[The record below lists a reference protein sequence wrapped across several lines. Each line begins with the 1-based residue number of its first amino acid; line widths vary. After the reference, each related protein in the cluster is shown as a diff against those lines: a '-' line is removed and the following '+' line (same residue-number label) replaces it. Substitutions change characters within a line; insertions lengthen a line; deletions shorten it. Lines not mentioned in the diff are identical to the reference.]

1 MRTAPPDQA
10 KEEGEPLLAL
20 HKLTAGDG
28 YTYLTRQVAGGDVAR
43 EIGQTAADYYT
54 AEGNPPGRWLGRG
67 AHALR
72 LADTEVTEQQMKL
85 LYGLGQ
91 HPDADKI
98 REKILARI
106 KPGMSESQIKAIH
119 RAADRE
125 ASLGPAFPLY
135 RELVHFDARVDMRLD
150 AIRQETG
157 REPTKAEVNKAKMEE
172 SRAQRAAVAG
182 YDLVFSP
189 VKSAAILWA
198 IHPDPAVR
206 QAVYEVHREAL
217 ASALTMLEEHAALT
231 RTGKGGVA
239 QIDTTGLVAVA
250 FDHFDSRAGDPNL
263 HTHVVISNKIQGSDG
278 IWRSLDARA
287 LYRLTVAASEHYN
300 SAFETLLSAQLG
312 VTFAPRVDTPRGKQ
326 PVREIAGMP
335 ISYIEH
341 YSARRT
347 MIEARYAQLVREY
360 RRDHGHDPS
369 RKTAYALA
377 RQANLDT
384 REGKKAA
391 RSLESMRWD
400 WTTSLTDQ
408 YGTDAVN
415 KVAALVPASIPTAR
429 TTLDLDENQ
438 IREAARH
445 VLDSVAEAR
454 STWTAWNVRAEAER
468 MLRGGF
474 ISLAEQNATIDKV
487 TAAALGASISVEAP
501 SLTRE
506 PKQLQRRG
514 GESVFIDHGAARY
527 TSALVLGAEDR
538 LLKAATVNVKTT
550 ISARDVAASL
560 TSFELLTGRQLDA
573 GQRALV
579 EDFATRENR
588 ISIGIGPA
596 GSGKTTAMKALVHV
610 AHKHG
615 VRVVALGTS
624 STAASVLG
632 NELETAAENTH
643 KFLYE
648 YTEGRY
654 AKQLAGGKRV
664 PFELRH
670 FELRKGDILL
680 VDEAGMAG
688 TLNLQ
693 RLLEITEKR
702 GATLRLLGDHRQL
715 SAVESGGALRLL
727 AQATP
732 HVELSTLYRF
742 KNPAEAE
749 ATLKISVGD
758 ADGLEFY
765 ARNNRVRSGTRDG
778 MTELAYQGW
787 KTDMLAGKRTL
798 LIASNGTDVTALN
811 AQARQDRVEAGDV
824 EASGV
829 VLQDGLSA
837 GVGDWIT
844 TRNNDRRLGTN
855 GGRDWVK
862 NGDGWTVTTRYE
874 DGSLTVRH
882 AEHGG
887 SVTLPAAYVAQYVQ
901 LAYASTVMREQG
913 TTAQTAHALI
923 TTGMTREELYVALS
937 RAEYGTKLY
946 VGTHEVLPLDPD
958 ERLDYPKTDP
968 RAFAPMEVLLGIL
981 RLEGAEK
988 SATETIRDNQIE
1000 AGSLATIAPRFQHT
1014 LEQAARPAYR
1024 TLINDAFDRDLAER
1038 IVESP
1043 SWATL
1048 RRTLLL
1054 AEQAGHN
1061 GEFLLREAARRDQL
1075 DTLNEPA
1082 ERLTLRITTYLDNR
1096 PFAASHRHD
1105 ATPHTAALPSWLTTP
1120 PRVFTHQREGDED
1133 LRAALVE
1140 QTGQLRERVAQLV
1153 ERAIG
1158 ERPNW
1163 IEDNRTTPR
1172 TPAEDAEW
1180 RTHVA
1185 TVAAYREQ
1193 YKITAQ
1199 DPICPLGPV
1208 VATNESDHLV
1218 HRQAEISVGRMLTLG
1233 ADDAQPPP
1241 TRIYRPSTP
1250 KRQPVL
1256 ARSRAAEYDE
1266 PQHTIRRQI
1275 EHEVHR
1281 STEREI
1287 GF

>member
-1 MRTAPPDQA
+1 M
-10 KEEGEPLLAL
+10 LAL

-28 YTYLTRQVAGGDVAR
+28 YTYLTRQVAGGDVER
-43 EIGQTAADYYT
+43 EMGQTAADYYT
-54 AEGNPPGRWLGRG
+54 ADGNPPGQWLGRG
-67 AHALR
+67 TRVLG
-72 LADTEVTEQQMKL
+72 LVGSEVTEQQMKQ

-91 HPDADKI
+91 HPDAEKI
-98 REKILARI
+98 REQILGRVR
-106 KPGMSESQIKAIH
+106 PGMSESQIKAIH
-119 RAADRE
+119 RAADRA
-125 ASLGPAFPLY
+125 ASLGLAFPLY
-135 RELVHFDARVDMRLD
+135 QALVDFDARVDLRLD

-157 REPTKAEVNKAKMEE
+157 REPTKAEINKAKMEE

-198 IHPDPAVR
+198 IHPDADVR
-206 QAVYEVHREAL
+206 RAVYDAHRGAL
-217 ASALTMLEEHAALT
+217 ASALSMLEGHAALT
-231 RTGKGGVA
+231 RTGKAGVA

-300 SAFETLLSAQLG
+300 SAFETLLSAQIG
-312 VTFAPRVDTPRGKQ
+312 ISFAPRPDTPRGKQ
-326 PVREIAGMP
+326 PVREIQNMP

-341 YSARRT
+341 FSARRT

-384 REGKKAA
+384 REGKKRP

-408 YGTDAVN
+408 FGSTAVN
-415 KVAALVPASIPTAR
+415 TVAALVPTSIPAAR
-429 TTLDLDENQ
+429 TALDLDENQ

-445 VLDSVAEAR
+445 ILNAVAEVR
-454 STWTAWNVRAEAER
+454 STWTAWNIRAEAER

-474 ISLAEQNATIDKV
+474 ISLAEQNATVDKV
-487 TAAALGASISVEAP
+487 TQAALGASISVEAP

-514 GESVFIDHGAARY
+514 GESVFTDHGAARY
-527 TSALVLGAEDR
+527 TSALILGAEDH
-538 LLKAATVNVKTT
+538 LLNAATTT
-550 ISARDVAASL
+550 VRSKISAEFAAASL
-560 TSFELLTGRQLDA
+560 AAFERASGRQLDA

-588 ISIGIGPA
+588 ISVGIGPA

-610 AHKHG
+610 AREHG

-632 NELETAAENTH
+632 NDLGTPAENTH
-643 KFLYE
+643 KFLHE
-648 YTEGRY
+648 YTQGRY
-654 AKQLAGGKRV
+654 AQRLMDGKRV
-664 PFELRH
+664 PYEMRH
-670 FELRKGDILL
+670 FELGTGDILL

-693 RLLEITEKR
+693 RLLQIAEKR

-727 AQATP
+727 AHATR
-732 HVELSTLYRF
+732 HIELSTLYRF
-742 KNPAEAE
+742 NNPAEAE
-749 ATLKISVGD
+749 ATLKISLGD

-765 ARNNRVRSGTRDG
+765 ARNQRIRSGSRDG

-787 KTDMLAGKRTL
+787 KTDMLAGKRTIL
-798 LIASNGTDVTALN
+798 VASNGVDVTALN
-811 AQARQDRVEAGDV
+811 AQARHDRVEAGDV
-824 EASGV
+824 EADGV
-829 VLQDGLSA
+829 VLQDGLTA

-844 TRNNDRRLGTN
+844 TRDNDRRLRTN

-862 NGDGWTVTTRYE
+862 NGDDWIVIRRHE
-874 DGSLTVRH
+874 DGSLTIRH
-882 AEHGG
+882 AEHDG
-887 SVTLPAAYVAQYVQ
+887 SATLPADYVARYVQ

-913 TTAQTAHALI
+913 TTVETAHALI
-923 TTGMTREELYVALS
+923 TAGVTREELYVALS
-937 RAEYGTKLY
+937 RAQFGTKLY
-946 VGTHEVLPLDPD
+946 VSTHEVLPLDPD

-968 RAFAPMEVLLGIL
+968 RAYAPMEVLLGII
-981 RLEGAEK
+981 RHEGAEK

-1000 AGSLATIAPRFQHT
+1000 AASLATLAPRFQHT

-1024 TLINDAFDRDLAER
+1024 ALIVDSFDKEIAER
-1038 IVESP
+1038 ILESP
-1043 SWATL
+1043 LWATL

-1061 GEFLLREAARRDQL
+1061 GEFLLREAARRDNL
-1075 DTLNEPA
+1075 NTLNEPA
-1082 ERLTLRITTYLDNR
+1082 ERLTLRISTYLDNR
-1096 PFAASHRHD
+1096 PFAAAYRHGTEAD
-1105 ATPHTAALPSWLTTP
+1105 GTTSLPAWLTTP
-1120 PRVFTHQREGDED
+1120 PRVMAHEREGDED
-1133 LRAALVE
+1133 LRALLGDLG
-1140 QTGQLRERVAQLV
+1140 TQLRFRVAELT
-1153 ERAIG
+1153 ERAVS
-1158 ERPNW
+1158 ERPGW
-1163 IEDNRTTPR
+1163 VEEDRSTPR
-1172 TPAEDAEW
+1172 TAQQDAEW
-1180 RTHVA
+1180 RSHLA
-1185 TVAAYREQ
+1185 AVAAYREQ
-1193 YKITAQ
+1193 YKVTTQ
-1199 DPICPLGPV
+1199 DPIRPLGPV
-1208 VATNESDHLV
+1208 VATDESDHLV
-1218 HRQAEISVGRMLTLG
+1218 HRQAEISVGRMLAFSDNDG
-1233 ADDAQPPP
+1233 ANLAKQAPARTD
-1241 TRIYRPSTP
+1241 RSSTP
-1250 KRQPVL
+1250 RRPLTPV
-1256 ARSRAAEYDE
+1256 RSAETQLDETSSLSRRAVNRD
-1266 PQHTIRRQI
+1266 
-1275 EHEVHR
+1275 VHR
-1281 STEREI
+1281 TQEREI
-1287 GF
+1287 EY

>member
-1 MRTAPPDQA
+1 M
-10 KEEGEPLLAL
+10 LAL

-28 YTYLTRQVAGGDVAR
+28 YTYLTRQVAGGDVER
-43 EIGQTAADYYT
+43 EAGQSAADYYT

-67 AHALR
+67 AHVLK
-72 LADTEVTEQQMKL
+72 LAGTEVTEQQMKL

-106 KPGMSESQIKAIH
+106 RPGMSESQIKAIH

-135 RELVHFDARVDMRLD
+135 QELVHFDARVDMRLD

-157 REPTKAEVNKAKMEE
+157 REPTKAEINKAKQEE

-198 IHPDPAVR
+198 VHPDLAVR
-206 QAVYEVHREAL
+206 RAVYDAHREAL
-217 ASALTMLEEHAALT
+217 ASALTMLEGHAALT

-239 QIDTTGLVAVA
+239 QLDTTGLVAVA

-278 IWRSLDARA
+278 IWRTLDGRA

-300 SAFETLLSAQLG
+300 SAFETLLSARLG
-312 VTFAPRVDTPRGKQ
+312 VQFAPRADTPRGKQ
-326 PVREIAGMP
+326 PVREIEGMP
-335 ISYIEH
+335 LSYIVH

-347 MIEARYAQLVREY
+347 MIESRYAQLVREY
-360 RRDHGHDPS
+360 RREHGHDPS

-384 REGKKAA
+384 REGKKAP

-408 YGTDAVN
+408 FGPAALN
-415 KVAALVPASIPTAR
+415 KVAALVPASVPAAR
-429 TTLDLDENQ
+429 TALNLDDKQ
-438 IREAARH
+438 IREAAGH
-445 VLDSVAEAR
+445 ILDAVAEAR

-474 ISLAEQNATIDKV
+474 ISLAEQNTVIDKV
-487 TAAALGASISVEAP
+487 TAAALAASISVEAP

-506 PKQLQRRG
+506 PRELQRRG
-514 GESVFIDHGAARY
+514 GESVFVDHGAARY
-527 TSALVLGAEDR
+527 TSALVLSVEDR
-538 LLKAATVNVKTT
+538 LLNAATTTVKTK
-550 ISARDVAASL
+550 ISAQDVAASL
-560 TSFELLTGRQLDA
+560 ASFERTTGRQLDA

-610 AHKHG
+610 AREHG

-632 NELETAAENTH
+632 NELKTVAENTH

-654 AKQLAGGKRV
+654 AKQLADGKRV
-664 PFELRH
+664 PHELRH
-670 FELRKGDILL
+670 FELRKGDVLL

-727 AQATP
+727 AHATS

-749 ATLKISVGD
+749 ATQKISVGD

-765 ARNNRVRSGTRDG
+765 ARNNRIRSGTRDG

-824 EASGV
+824 EAGGV
-829 VLQDGLSA
+829 GLHDGLSA

-862 NGDGWTVTTRYE
+862 NGDDWTVTTRYQ

-887 SVTLPAAYVAQYVQ
+887 SVTLPAAYVAQHVQ

-913 TTAQTAHALI
+913 TTVQTAHALI
-923 TTGMTREELYVALS
+923 TAGMTREELYVALS

-958 ERLDYPKTDP
+958 ERQDYPKTDP
-968 RAFAPMEVLLGIL
+968 RAYAPMEVLFGIL

-988 SATETIRDNQIE
+988 SATETIRDNQTE
-1000 AGSLATIAPRFQHT
+1000 AGSLATLAPRFQYT
-1014 LEQAARPAYR
+1014 LERMARPAYR
-1024 TLINDAFDRDLAER
+1024 ALIADSFDQELTER

-1043 SWATL
+1043 AWATL
-1048 RRTLLL
+1048 RRTLLI

-1082 ERLTLRITTYLDNR
+1082 ERLTLRITAYLDNR
-1096 PFAASHRHD
+1096 PFAASYRHTD
-1105 ATPHTAALPSWLTTP
+1105 VSDMRTSLPAWLTTP
-1120 PRVFTHQREGDED
+1120 ARVLAHESEGDGD
-1133 LRAALVE
+1133 LRASLTE
-1140 QTGQLRERVAQLV
+1140 QTAQLRVRVLELAT
-1153 ERAIG
+1153 RAAA
-1158 ERPNW
+1158 ERPAW
-1163 IEDNRTTPR
+1163 IEDDRTTPR
-1172 TPAEDAEW
+1172 GVEQDAEW
-1180 RTHVA
+1180 RRHLA

-1193 YKITAQ
+1193 YKVTAQ
-1199 DPICPLGPV
+1199 DPIQPLGPV
-1208 VATNESDHLV
+1208 VAANESDHLV
-1218 HRQAEISVGRMLTLG
+1218 HRQAEISVGRMLALG
-1233 ADDAQPPP
+1233 RDDIQPSH
-1241 TRIYRPSTP
+1241 TRTTRPSTP
-1250 KRQPVL
+1250 KRQPVP
-1256 ARSRAAEYDE
+1256 ATSRATEYDA
-1266 PQHTIRRQI
+1266 PQHTTQREL
-1275 EHEVHR
+1275 EHGNYR
-1281 STEREI
+1281 AEREI
-1287 GF
+1287 GY

>member
-1 MRTAPPDQA
+1 M
-10 KEEGEPLLAL
+10 LAL

-28 YTYLTRQVAGGDVAR
+28 YTYLTRQVAGGDVER
-43 EIGQTAADYYT
+43 EMGQTAADYYT
-54 AEGNPPGRWLGRG
+54 AEGNPPGRWLGYG
-67 AHALR
+67 AHVLK
-72 LADTEVTEQQMKL
+72 LAGTEVTEQQMKL

-98 REKILARI
+98 REKILTRI

-119 RAADRE
+119 RKADRE

-135 RELVHFDARVDMRLD
+135 QELVHFDARVDMRLD

-157 REPTKAEVNKAKMEE
+157 REPTKAEINKAKMEE

-198 IHPDPAVR
+198 IHPDAAVR
-206 QAVYEVHREAL
+206 HAVYQAHRDAL
-217 ASALTMLEEHAALT
+217 ASALTMLEGHAALT

-239 QIDTTGLVAVA
+239 QLDTTGLVAVA

-263 HTHVVISNKIQGSDG
+263 HTHVAISNKIQGSDG

-287 LYRLTVAASEHYN
+287 LYRLTVATSEHYN
-300 SAFETLLSAQLG
+300 SAFETLLSARLG
-312 VTFAPRVDTPRGKQ
+312 VSFAPRADTPRGKQ
-326 PVREIAGMP
+326 PVREIAGM
-335 ISYIEH
+335 SRAYVEH
-341 YSARRT
+341 FSARRT
-347 MIEARYAQLVREY
+347 MIETRYAQLVREY

-369 RKTAYALA
+369 RKTAYALT

-384 REGKKAA
+384 REGKKAP
-391 RSLESMRWD
+391 RSLESLRWD

-408 YGTDAVN
+408 FGTDALN
-415 KVAALVPASIPTAR
+415 KVAALVPASIPAAR
-429 TTLDLDENQ
+429 AALDLDENQ
-438 IREAARH
+438 IRESALHILAA
-445 VLDSVAEAR
+445 VAEVR
-454 STWTAWNVRAEAER
+454 STWTAWNIRAEAER

-506 PKQLQRRG
+506 PTQLQRRG
-514 GESVFIDHGAARY
+514 GESVFLDHGTARY

-538 LLKAATVNVKTT
+538 LLNAATTTVKTK
-550 ISARDVAASL
+550 ISAKEAAASL
-560 TSFELLTGRQLDA
+560 ASFERVSGRQLDA

-579 EDFATRENR
+579 EDFATRDTR

-610 AHKHG
+610 AREHG

-632 NELETAAENTH
+632 NELGTAAENTH

-654 AKQLAGGKRV
+654 AKQLTGGKHV
-664 PFELRH
+664 PFDKRH
-670 FELRKGDILL
+670 FKLRKGDILL
-680 VDEAGMAG
+680 VDEVGMAG

-693 RLLEITEKR
+693 RLLEIAEKR

-727 AQATP
+727 AHATN

-758 ADGLEFY
+758 TDGLDFY
-765 ARNNRVRSGTRDG
+765 ARNNRIVSGTRDG

-798 LIASNGTDVTALN
+798 LVASNGTDVTALN
-811 AQARQDRVEAGDV
+811 AQARQDRVEARDV
-824 EASGV
+824 EAVGV
-829 VLQDGLSA
+829 VLQDGLSV

-862 NGDGWTVTTRYE
+862 NGDDWTVTTRYE

-887 SVTLPAAYVAQYVQ
+887 TVTLPAKYVAHYVQ

-913 TTAQTAHALI
+913 TTVETAHALI
-923 TTGMTREELYVALS
+923 TAGMTREELYVALS

-968 RAFAPMEVLLGIL
+968 RAYAPLEVLINIL

-1000 AGSLATIAPRFQHT
+1000 VGSLATFAPRFQYT
-1014 LEQAARPAYR
+1014 LERAARPAYR
-1024 TLINDAFDRDLAER
+1024 ALITESFDKELAER

-1075 DTLNEPA
+1075 DTLPEPA
-1082 ERLTLRITTYLDNR
+1082 ERLALRITTYLDNR
-1096 PFAASHRHD
+1096 PFAAAYRHND
-1105 ATPHTAALPSWLTTP
+1105 APDAAPLPAWLTTP
-1120 PRVFTHQREGDED
+1120 ARVHAHQREGDED
-1133 LRAALVE
+1133 LRASLVE
-1140 QTGQLRERVAQLV
+1140 QSAQLRERVGQLA
-1153 ERAIG
+1153 ERAAA
-1158 ERPNW
+1158 ERPAW

-1172 TPAEDAEW
+1172 TPTQDAEW
-1180 RTHVA
+1180 RAHLS

-1199 DPICPLGPV
+1199 DPVRPLGPV
-1208 VATNESDHLV
+1208 VAADESDHLV
-1218 HRQAEISVGRMLTLG
+1218 HRQAEISVGRMLAISSDDT
-1233 ADDAQPPP
+1233 ADHSNKAP
-1241 TRIYRPSTP
+1241 TRTGRPSTS
-1250 KRQPVL
+1250 KRQL
-1256 ARSRAAEYDE
+1256 APARTSGVEFEENPSASRRHVDREV
-1266 PQHTIRRQI
+1266 RR
-1275 EHEVHR
+1275 EAD
-1281 STEREI
+1281 REM
-1287 GF
+1287 GY

>member
-1 MRTAPPDQA
+1 M
-10 KEEGEPLLAL
+10 LAL

-28 YTYLTRQVAGGDVAR
+28 YTYLTRQVAGGDVER

-54 AEGNPPGRWLGRG
+54 AEGNPPGRWLGYG
-67 AHALR
+67 AHVLK
-72 LADTEVTEQQMKL
+72 LAGTEVTEQQMKL

-91 HPDADKI
+91 HPDAEKI
-98 REKILARI
+98 RETILARVR
-106 KPGMSESQIKAIH
+106 PGMSESQIKAIH

-135 RELVHFDARVDMRLD
+135 QALVNFDARVDMRRD

-157 REPTKAEVNKAKMEE
+157 REPTKAEINKAKMEE

-198 IHPDPAVR
+198 VHPDAAVR
-206 QAVYEVHREAL
+206 QAVYDAHRDAL
-217 ASALTMLEEHAALT
+217 ASALTMLEGHAALT

-239 QIDTTGLVAVA
+239 QLDTTGLVAVA

-278 IWRSLDARA
+278 IWRSVDARA

-300 SAFETLLSAQLG
+300 SAFETLLSARLG
-312 VTFAPRVDTPRGKQ
+312 VTFAPRADTPRGKQ
-326 PVREIAGMP
+326 PVREIAGMSL
-335 ISYIEH
+335 SYVEH
-341 YSARRT
+341 FSARRT
-347 MIEARYAQLVREY
+347 MIEARYGQLMREY
-360 RRDHGHDPS
+360 RREHGHDPS
-369 RKTAYALA
+369 RKTAYVLA

-384 REGKKAA
+384 REGKKAP
-391 RSLESMRWD
+391 RSLESMRRD
-400 WTTSLTDQ
+400 WTATLTNQ
-408 YGTDAVN
+408 FGNAALT
-415 KVAALVPASIPTAR
+415 KVAALVPSSVPTAR
-429 TTLDLDENQ
+429 TGLELDKKQ

-445 VLDSVAEAR
+445 ILDAVAEVR
-454 STWTAWNVRAEAER
+454 STWTTWNIRAEAER

-487 TAAALGASISVEAP
+487 TKAALDASISVEAP
-501 SLTRE
+501 SMTRE

-538 LLKAATVNVKTT
+538 LLNAATATIKTR
-550 ISARDVAASL
+550 ISAEAVAASL
-560 TSFELLTGRQLDA
+560 ASFECAGRRQLDA

-579 EDFATRENR
+579 ADFATREAR

-596 GSGKTTAMKALVHV
+596 GSGKTTAMQALVHV
-610 AHKHG
+610 AREHG

-632 NELETAAENTH
+632 GELGTPAENTH
-643 KFLYE
+643 KFLHE
-648 YTEGRY
+648 YTEGRF
-654 AKQLAGGKRV
+654 AQRLINGKRV
-664 PFELRH
+664 PDEMRH
-670 FELRKGDILL
+670 FELRRGDILL

-693 RLLEITEKR
+693 RLLEIAEKR

-715 SAVESGGALRLL
+715 GAVESGGALRLL
-727 AQATP
+727 AHATR
-732 HVELSTLYRF
+732 HVELDTLYRF
-742 KNPAEAE
+742 KNPAEAK
-749 ATLKISVGD
+749 ATLKLSIGD

-765 ARNNRVRSGTRDG
+765 ARNNRIHSGSRDG

-811 AQARQDRVEAGDV
+811 AQARQDRVEVGDV
-824 EASGV
+824 ESGGI

-844 TRNNDRRLGTN
+844 TRNNDRRLRTY

-862 NGDGWTVTTRYE
+862 NGDNWEVTTRYE

-887 SVTLPAAYVAQYVQ
+887 SVTLPADYVDRYVQ

-913 TTAQTAHALI
+913 TTVHTAHALI
-923 TTGMTREELYVALS
+923 TAGMTREELYVALS

-968 RAFAPMEVLLGIL
+968 RAYAPLEVLLAIL
-981 RLEGAEK
+981 RQEGAEK
-988 SATETIRDNQIE
+988 SATETIRDNQLD
-1000 AGSLATIAPRFQHT
+1000 AGSLTTLAPRFQYT
-1014 LEQAARPAYR
+1014 LEIAARPAYR
-1024 TLINDAFDRDLAER
+1024 ALIRESFDKELGER

-1043 SWATL
+1043 AWATL

-1061 GEFLLREAARRDQL
+1061 GEFLLQQAARRDQL
-1075 DTLNEPA
+1075 DTVAEPA
-1082 ERLTLRITTYLDNR
+1082 ERLALRISTYLDNR
-1096 PFAASHRHD
+1096 PFAASYHHTD
-1105 ATPHTAALPSWLTTP
+1105 ADEPTTLPAWLATPS
-1120 PRVFTHQREGDED
+1120 RVHAHQREGDEQ
-1133 LRAALVE
+1133 LRASLHDLTAQIHTRVDELADRALND
-1140 QTGQLRERVAQLV
+1140 
-1153 ERAIG
+1153 
-1158 ERPNW
+1158 RPGW

-1172 TPAEDAEW
+1172 TPQQDAEW
-1180 RTHVA
+1180 RSHLA
-1185 TVAAYREQ
+1185 SVAAYREQ
-1193 YKITAQ
+1193 NRITGD
-1199 DPICPLGPV
+1199 DPVRPLGPV
-1208 VATNESDHLV
+1208 VAAHESDHMV
-1218 HRQAEISVGRMLTLG
+1218 HRQAEISVGRMLALG
-1233 ADDAQPPP
+1233 ADEADRTQ
-1241 TRIYRPSTP
+1241 TRPVRSSTP
-1250 KRQPVL
+1250 KRQLTPV
-1256 ARSRAAEYDE
+1256 RTGGSGYDE
-1266 PQHTIRRQI
+1266 PQHISQRQI
-1275 EHEVHR
+1275 EHETQR
-1281 STEREI
+1281 SSEREI
-1287 GF
+1287 GY